1 MSASGSNG
9 EAAARALRDWAC
21 ARLGIAADDSVLEAL
36 PGDASFRRYL
46 RLRAGGRS
54 WMLCVAPP
62 EREKNA
68 EFVAVRGLLERA
80 GVRVPA
86 LHDADLQRGW
96 LLLEDLGDA
105 LLLPALRGESLQ
117 RVDSAA
123 PSHSPPSP
131 AGRLSGAESMLEK
144 SLQRVDSAA
153 PSHSSPSPAGRLS
166 GAESTSE
173 TRVDRLYEEALD
185 MLLALAQA
193 VPALPG
199 GTSSEARSG
208 AGRLGSP
215 GEPEGVETVL
225 PVYDTARLQQELDL
239 FPQWFEQGLLGLPA
253 TAAGAADFERLCALL
268 HANALA
274 QPQVLVHRD
283 FHSRNL
289 MFAPGGEL
297 ATIDFQDAVVGP
309 LTYDLV
315 SLLKDCYI
323 AWPAPAV
330 RRWALRYR
338 AECARVGLP
347 VGEDEQVFLRW
358 FDLMGLQRH
367 LKVLGIFARLHL
379 RDGKSAY
386 LDDLPR
392 VLAYVQAVLVRYG
405 QEEPLAAL
413 GQRFE
418 RDLWPRIRRQSWYHA
433 P

>member
-9 EAAARALRDWAC
+9 EAAVRALRDWAC
-21 ARLGIAADDSVLEAL
+21 ARLGIAADDSLLEAL

-123 PSHSPPSP
+123 PSP
-131 AGRLSGAESMLEK
+131 AG
-144 SLQRVDSAA
+144 
-153 PSHSSPSPAGRLS
+153 HLS

-173 TRVDRLYEEALD
+173 ARVDRLYEEALD

-330 RRWALRYR
+330 RRWALGYR